1 MIKRIIAIQ
10 KRFAFTLVIFLLA
23 YNVIYAQSEIRFKWW
38 NPAQHEFHVIEGQA
52 LPGQTK
58 DPYGRLPEKIK
69 KDVREVVW
77 EKSQQ
82 PTGLVVRFQTDA
94 SIIQVRYQVENKL
107 EFEHMPA
114 TGVSGLDLYSLE
126 KDNTWKWT
134 GGNYLF
140 GDTILYYFHS
150 SDVKK
155 RDYYLYLPLYNK
167 LKWLEIGIPED
178 AGLKPIPIREKQQI
192 VIYGTSIVQGG
203 CASRPGMTWP
213 AQLGRRLQSPI
224 INLGFSS
231 NGLLEEPLIKLM
243 TEIDAKIFILDCLPN
258 LMHSGDDVI
267 KARITDAVRNLQLKK
282 PDIPILLTENTSAN
296 IGLLDTNLDAGFQ
309 RVNKLMQETFAKL
322 KSEGIENIYLLSG
335 ENIGLNNESTVDGQH
350 PNDVGMELYASAYQK
365 IIQKILNKDDSGS
378 QSETLVN
385 SCWLGFQRQDF
396 KLNGRNCI
404 LIKPENP
411 AKGNPWIWRTEFFG
425 HEPQADSV
433 LVSKGFHVAYIDV
446 TDMYGSPDAMN
457 IMDTLY
463 EYLTNLRKLNKKSV
477 LEGFSRGGLFALN
490 WAARHPERVS
500 CIYLDAPVCDF
511 KSWPGGM
518 GKSKK
523 SAADWEK
530 LKEAYKFKND
540 KQAFSYTLNPV
551 DNLSPLA
558 KYKIPI
564 ISVCG
569 CKDILVPLEENTGL
583 LEKRY
588 KDLGGEIQTIY
599 KPDAGHHPH
608 SLKDPT
614 PIVSFILKS
623 ANGLREEGY

>member
-1 MIKRIIAIQ
+1 MIRIIKTIQ
-10 KRFAFTLVIFLLA
+10 KRLVLAFVIFLFT
-23 YNVIYAQSEIRFKWW
+23 YNITNAQSEIRLKWW
-38 NPAQHEFHVIEGQA
+38 NPAQNDFSAIEGQA
-52 LPGQTK
+52 SPKQTK
-58 DPYGRLPEKIK
+58 DPYGRLPEKIM

-77 EKSQQ
+77 DKSQES
-82 PTGLVVRFQTDA
+82 TGLVVRFRTDA
-94 SIIQVRYQVENKL
+94 PLIQVRYQVKNRL

-126 KDNTWKWT
+126 KDNSWKWT

-140 GDTILYYFHS
+140 GDTILYSFPS
-150 SDVKK
+150 PDVKE

-167 LKWLEIGIPED
+167 LRWLEIGLPEN
-178 AGLKPIPIREKQQI
+178 AVLTPIPIREKQQI
-192 VIYGTSIVQGG
+192 VVYGTSIVQGG

-213 AQLGRRLQSPI
+213 AQLGRRLHCPV

-231 NGLLEEPLIKLM
+231 NGLLEEPIIKLM
-243 TEIDAKIFILDCLPN
+243 ADTDAKIFILDCLPN
-258 LMHSGDDVI
+258 LMHFGDDFI
-267 KARITDAVRNLQLKK
+267 TTRITDAVHYLQSKK
-282 PDIPILLTENTSAN
+282 PDTPILLTENASAN
-296 IGLLDTNLDAGFQ
+296 IGLLDTSLNACFHK
-309 RVNKLMQETFAKL
+309 VNKIMQKTFSKL
-322 KSEGIENIYLLSG
+322 KSDGIQNIYLLSS
-335 ENIGLNNESTVDGQH
+335 NDIGLNNESTVDGQH

-365 IIQKILNKDDSGS
+365 IIQDIFNENDLGIH
-378 QSETLVN
+378 SETITN
-385 SCWLGFQRQDF
+385 SCWLGFRREDF
-396 KLNGRNCI
+396 KINGRNCI
-404 LIKPENP
+404 LVKPENP

-425 HEPQADSV
+425 HEPQADST

-446 TDMYGSPDAMN
+446 QDMYGAPQALD
-457 IMDTLY
+457 IMDMLY
-463 EYLTNLRKLNKKSV
+463 EYLTNFKGLNKKSV

-490 WAARHPERVS
+490 WAARHPKRVS

-518 GKSKK
+518 GKSQKFPE
-523 SAADWEK
+523 DWEK
-530 LKEAYKFKND
+530 VKHAYKFKD
-540 KQAFSYTLNPV
+540 EKQALAYKFNPI

-564 ISVCG
+564 LSVCG
-569 CKDILVPLEENTGL
+569 CKDILVPLEENTKL

-599 KPDAGHHPH
+599 KPDVGHHPH

-623 ANGLREEGY
+623 VNLVADEKQ